1 MKAIQEQDENKG
13 VIGTPSSIMIP
24 GIAIFL
30 KECRK
35 PVRFV
40 GVDLDLNC
48 VGQSQGEVRSSESPR
63 FC

>member
-1 MKAIQEQDENKG
+1 MKVIQEQDENKG
-13 VIGTPSSIMIP
+13 VIGTLSRIMIP
-24 GIAIFL
+24 GIAVFL
-30 KECRK
+30 KEWRE

-48 VGQSQGEVRSSESPR
+48 VGQSQGEVGSSESTR